1 MAGLPNGELK
11 GVEYVETLN
20 GAPRWATC
28 GSSGGGEAG
37 AGGPTLRP
45 RRLLRLH

>member
-20 GAPRWATC
+20 GAPRW
-28 GSSGGGEAG
+28 GSSGRGEAG

-45 RRLLRLH
+45 RWLPRLH